1 MLSQYSQM
9 LTTVI
14 LTLAIATLVSC
25 GVYMPAQNKLIGVG
39 IGKNAIDIANRITGL
54 NELPNVQITVNKVW
68 ITEAADETPVPLV
81 RQRLINRPLWKVSY
95 KIDELVHRK
104 KVNPHIVGF
113 DVFVDSPTDQVLKIV
128 SRDAP
133 GLPEEYRIGI
143 KVSNQEIASYLNWK
157 RYWLSN
163 QLPQTPPR
171 FRFVDKLTGSYGS
184 IVRHYECYYF
194 LFKYPVVDGGAIIP
208 AWMIIYYGTEPMRPS
223 GGAFYP
229 QSPIVLSLAEK
240 YQRTFQMHRYDA
252 MSGEMLGGWYATG
265 TNEDTFD

>member
-1 MLSQYSQM
+1 MLLRYSQIS
-9 LTTVI
+9 TTVVLI
-14 LTLAIATLVSC
+14 LATATLVSC
-25 GVYMPAQNKLIGVG
+25 SVYMSAQNKPIGVE
-39 IGKNAIDIANRITGL
+39 IGKDAIEVANRITGL
-54 NELPNVQITVNKVW
+54 NELPNVQITANEVW
-68 ITEAADETPVPLV
+68 ITEAADDTPVPLV
-81 RQRLINRPLWKVSY
+81 RQQLINRPLWKISY

-113 DVFVDSPTDQVLKIV
+113 DVYVDTSTNQVLKIV
-128 SRDAP
+128 SRDVP

-143 KVSNQEIASYLNWK
+143 KVSNQEIASYFNSK
-157 RYWLSN
+157 RHRLSN
-163 QLPQTPPR
+163 QLPRTPPN

-194 LFKYPVVDGGAIIP
+194 LFKYPVVDGDAIIP
-208 AWMIIYYGTEPMRPS
+208 AWLIIYYGTEPMPPS

-240 YQRTFQMHRYDA
+240 YKRTFQMHRYGA
-252 MSGEMLGGWYATG
+252 TSGERLGGWYVTG

>member
-1 MLSQYSQM
+1 MLLRYSQIS
-9 LTTVI
+9 TTVI
-14 LTLAIATLVSC
+14 LILTTASLASC
-25 GVYMPAQNKLIGVG
+25 SVYMSAQNKTEEVEIS
-39 IGKNAIDIANRITGL
+39 KNAIDIANRITGL
-54 NELPNVQITVNKVW
+54 DELPNAQITAYEVR
-68 ITEAADETPVPLV
+68 IAEETDDTPVPLV
-81 RQRLINRPLWKVSY
+81 RQKLINRPLWKVSY

-113 DVFVDSPTDQVLKIV
+113 DVYVDTSTDQVLKIV

-143 KVSNQEIASYLNWK
+143 KVSNQEIASYLNGK
-157 RYWLSN
+157 KYWLSN
-163 QLPQTPPR
+163 QLPQTPPS

-194 LFKYPVVDGGAIIP
+194 LFKYRAVDGGAIIP
-208 AWMIIYYGTEPMRPS
+208 AWMIIYYGTEPMPPS

-240 YQRTFQMHRYDA
+240 YKRTFQMHRYDA
-252 MSGEMLGGWYATG
+252 TSGERLGGWYVTG